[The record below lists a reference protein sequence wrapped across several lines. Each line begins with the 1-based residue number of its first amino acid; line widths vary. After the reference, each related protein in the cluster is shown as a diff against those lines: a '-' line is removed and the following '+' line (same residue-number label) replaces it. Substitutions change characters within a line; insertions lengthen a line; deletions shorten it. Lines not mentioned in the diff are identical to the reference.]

1 MATTKHNPQDR
12 VRRVCMA
19 SNTFATLDRGDTAGV
34 CLTPGWDELNQ
45 DAFIVDGYV
54 DEDYLFCQELADNED
69 VDRALREL
77 VEDTTADNGVR
88 VVEAVIRALK
98 NYGAD

>member
-1 MATTKHNPQDR
+1 MSKHQDR
-12 VRRVCMA
+12 VYLA
-19 SNTFATLDRGDTAGV
+19 SMSSRALHHLADGKTVPVAPQDFGPQGSSDYDRDV
-34 CLTPGWDELNQ
+34 
-45 DAFIVDGYV
+45 FIVDGYV

-77 VEDTTADNGVR
+77 VEDATADNGVR

-98 NYGAD
+98 NYGTD